1 MKAAETA
8 GGYQLNGIKGVS
20 GISGISGI
28 NQMNGINPDALPRR
42 GV

>member
-8 GGYQLNGIKGVS
+8 GGHQLNGIKGV
-20 GISGISGI
+20 SGI

-42 GV
+42 CV